1 MANVSD
7 ITNLAAAIQAVTGS
21 ETKETQQTKITPEG
35 VTRLI
40 NDILAGESGIGRI
53 GSATRK
59 SGLYNSTTQELL
71 VNDLLSRAAT
81 RAELAGSPTTTT
93 TDVKGA
99 GLMPLVTTIG
109 GSALLNSILKN
120 GVKGTLNTVL
130 GKGAATATATAAAPA
145 ASGVVTGTVPE
156 VAKLTTGAATG
167 TGAAST
173 VGSFL
178 QGNAAQL
185 GGGFISGLL
194 QGEDA
199 LKPENLLLTSALGF
213 LTGGFPGLGTAL
225 LGTGAGAFGEDI
237 FDGVVDIGE
246 DIISGIGDFF
256 GDLF

>member
-1 MANVSD
+1 MAGVGD

-21 ETKETQQTKITPEG
+21 ETQETQQTKITPEG
-35 VTRLI
+35 VTRII
-40 NDILAGESGIGRI
+40 NDILAGESGLGRI

-81 RAELAGSPTTTT
+81 RAELAGAPTTTT

-130 GKGAATATATAAAPA
+130 GKGAAAPT

-156 VAKLTTGAATG
+156 VAKLTTGAAAEA
-167 TGAAST
+167 GAGST

-185 GGGFISGLL
+185 GGGLISGLL

-213 LTGGFPGLGTAL
+213 LTGGGFPGLGAAL

-237 FDGVVDIGE
+237 FGGVVDIGE